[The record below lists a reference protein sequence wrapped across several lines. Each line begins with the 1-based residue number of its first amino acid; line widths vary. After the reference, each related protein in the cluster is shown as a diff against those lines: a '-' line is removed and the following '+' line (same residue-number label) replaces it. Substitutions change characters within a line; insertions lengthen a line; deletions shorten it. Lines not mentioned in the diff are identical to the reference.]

1 MNALQNNDRKLIFPI
16 CGKRYY
22 NTVSHTRDKKESK
35 GDNEDALAKSWE
47 GDGSAKSGVKSSIDV
62 LINWLTTEEN
72 ASKYFG
78 GLDIEGRMNTTITES
93 YHYHIG
99 DLIQKENGS
108 ERNAESIRSK
118 IGRVLSFY
126 KPANEQMNMTCNGL
140 EGI

>member
-1 MNALQNNDRKLIFPI
+1 MNALQNDGRKLIFHI

-35 GDNEDALAKSWE
+35 GDNEYTLAKSWE

-78 GLDIEGRMNTTITES
+78 GLDIEGRMNITIKES
-93 YHYHIG
+93 YHYHIR
-99 DLIQKENGS
+99 DLIQKENDLR
-108 ERNAESIRSK
+108 EMPN
-118 IGRVLSFY
+118 
-126 KPANEQMNMTCNGL
+126 Q
-140 EGI
+140 